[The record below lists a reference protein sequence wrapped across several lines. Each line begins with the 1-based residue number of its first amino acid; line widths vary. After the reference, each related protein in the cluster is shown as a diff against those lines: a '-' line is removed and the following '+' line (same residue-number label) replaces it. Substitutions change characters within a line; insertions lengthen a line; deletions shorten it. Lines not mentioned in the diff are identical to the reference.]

1 MAGRQA
7 HWDHIYGTRS
17 ESELSWYQENP
28 AVSLEL
34 IRAAG
39 MPKGAAIVDIGGGAS
54 RLVDALLAEGFWDL
68 TVLDIA
74 AKGLA
79 AAKSRLGPKAAKVTW
94 ICADVTA
101 WEPARIYDLWHD
113 RAAFHFLTGAAER
126 NAYAAR
132 IKQALRP
139 GGHVVIGTFAPDGP
153 ERCSGLPV
161 MRHDAASIGTVLG
174 EDFALIDSR
183 RHDHLTPAG
192 RTQHFQFS
200 VFRRNSLDAI
210 PSSGLKPN

>member
-1 MAGRQA
+1 
-7 HWDHIYGTRS
+7 
-17 ESELSWYQENP
+17 
-28 AVSLEL
+28 
-34 IRAAG
+34 
-39 MPKGAAIVDIGGGAS
+39 
-54 RLVDALLAEGFWDL
+54 
-68 TVLDIA
+68 
-74 AKGLA
+74 
-79 AAKSRLGPKAAKVTW
+79 AKSRLGPKAAKVTW

-161 MRHDAASIGTVLG
+161 MRHDAASIGTVLS

-183 RHDHLTPAG
+183 RHDHVTPAG
-192 RTQHFQFS
+192 RIQHFQFS
-200 VFRRNSLDAI
+200 VFRRNLT
-210 PSSGLKPN
+210 PYRVLV